1 MLGTKKGG
9 NTNMRF
15 SSIKYFMSD
24 AFKSIWRN
32 RTISL
37 ASVATVAATLFIFG
51 VFLLVGL
58 NINEA
63 VADVEDKIEVRVY
76 LDLEATEE
84 QVNDIEA
91 QLDAEEGV
99 AEIEFETKEEALEN
113 FRQELKGKEDLLD
126 GYDEENNPMQAS
138 FIVKLAE
145 PKYAQDIEEK
155 YNDFEGVDEVGN
167 DQEIIDKIAGLAKT
181 VRWVGVAIF
190 VILIAVS
197 LFLIGNTIKITVF
210 SRRREVGIMK
220 FVGATDWFI
229 RWPFVIEGI
238 VIGVIGALV
247 STAILFFAYKYL
259 YTSITTGMFIT
270 TLVDPVYVLST
281 ITWEFLLAGIFIGGI
296 GSILSLRKFLVV

>member
-1 MLGTKKGG
+1 
-9 NTNMRF
+9 MRF

-84 QVNDIEA
+84 QVDSIET
-91 QLDAEEGV
+91 QLNSETGV
-99 AEIEFETKEEALEN
+99 AEIEFETKEQALEN
-113 FRQELKGKEDLLD
+113 FRKELKGKEDLLD

-145 PKYAQDIEEK
+145 PKYAQDIEKK
-155 YNDFEGVDEVGN
+155 YNNVEGVDEVGN

-181 VRWVGVAIF
+181 VRWVGIAIF
-190 VILIAVS
+190 IILIAVS

-238 VIGVIGALV
+238 VIGIIGALV
-247 STAILFFAYKYL
+247 STVILYFAYRYL

-270 TLVDPVYVLST
+270 TLVEPVYVLST
-281 ITWEFLLAGIFIGGI
+281 ITWEFLLAGIFIGAV

>member
-1 MLGTKKGG
+1 
-9 NTNMRF
+9 MRF

-84 QVNDIEA
+84 QIDAIESK
-91 QLDAEEGV
+91 LNAEEGV
-99 AEIEFETKEEALEN
+99 AEVKFETKEQALEN
-113 FRQELKGKEDLLD
+113 FREELKGKEDLLD
-126 GYDEENNPMQAS
+126 GYDEQNNPMQAS
-138 FIVKLAE
+138 FIVKLEE
-145 PKYAQDIEEK
+145 PKYAQDIEKK
-155 YNDFEGVDEVGN
+155 YNDLEGVDEVGN

-181 VRWVGVAIF
+181 VRWVGIAIF

-247 STAILFFAYKYL
+247 STVILFFAYQYL

-270 TLVDPVYVLST
+270 TLVEPMYVLST
-281 ITWEFLLAGIFIGGI
+281 IIWEFLLAGIFIGAI